1 MGITVI
7 EQSTEERKRETREL
21 FESIRPLLDK
31 GYSYMTA
38 CVMVG
43 RCKNSLK
50 NNYYTNGWFNDLKEY
65 GKSRGYPYA
74 KYSGKKRRI

>member
-1 MGITVI
+1 MITVI
-7 EQSTEERKRETREL
+7 EQSTDERKRETEEL
-21 FESIRPLLDK
+21 FLKIKPLLDK

-50 NNYYTNGWFNDLKEY
+50 NNYYTNGWFNDLKKY
-65 GKSRGYPYA
+65 GKSQGYPYHR
-74 KYSGKKRRI
+74 YSGKKRRI

>member
-1 MGITVI
+1 MITVI
-7 EQSTEERKRETREL
+7 EQNTEERKRETREL

-43 RCKNSLK
+43 RCKDSLK
-50 NNYYTNGWFNDLKEY
+50 NNYYTNGWFHDLKEF
-65 GKSRGYPYA
+65 GKSQGYPYHR
-74 KYSGKKRRI
+74 YSGKKRRI

>member
-1 MGITVI
+1 MVIKVI
-7 EQSTEERKRETREL
+7 EQSTSERKRETREL

-43 RCKNSLK
+43 RCKDSLK
-50 NNYYTNGWFNDLKEY
+50 NNYYSNGWFRDLKEY
-65 GKSRGYPYA
+65 GKKNGYHY
-74 KYSGKKRRI
+74 KDFSGKKRR

>member
-1 MGITVI
+1 MITVI
-7 EQSTEERKRETREL
+7 EQSTDERKRETEEL
-21 FESIRPLLDK
+21 FLKIKPLLDK

-65 GKSRGYPYA
+65 GKTQGYPYHR
-74 KYSGKKRRI
+74 YSGKKRRI